1 MKAKFTLECPHVGWD
16 REMRW
21 GEKKK
26 EADEKY
32 RWRRTVAKMP
42 HSGTEILNMCLVSSP
57 TGFALLVCILGT
69 MSNDFLFSV
78 FYASW
83 TES

>member
-1 MKAKFTLECPHVGWD
+1 MWGGTE
-16 REMRW
+16 RW
-21 GEKKK
+21 GGGRKRKKLMRNTDG
-26 EADEKY
+26 EGHI
-32 RWRRTVAKMP
+32 VAKMP

-78 FYASW
+78 FYTSW
-83 TES
+83 I